1 MDPSIAVAVTLVI
14 AAMLAFELNISSAI
28 IEILAGVLLA
38 AWLGDLADLG
48 WLHFLANLGMLG
60 LMFMAGFEVDVNRL
74 RDTWKA
80 SVLIGVC
87 SLAAPLAGVFLVSYY
102 VIGVSLLAAGL
113 ISVALSTTSLA
124 LVFQGLKERGLL
136 QRDLGQTVL
145 AAATVVDV
153 LSMVV
158 LAIILGEVGW
168 GTAIFLLVVIPS
180 FVGLPQLGRW
190 IFRRYRYSLVEL
202 ELRFV
207 LVLLVSIGFM
217 AEQVGG
223 IHPAV
228 VAFAL
233 GLVLSEVVDSHDE
246 VEEKLKGIVFS
257 FFAPIFF
264 LHAGTKFDLSVISLD
279 SLWVALLLF
288 IVACGLKFVGTAVPA
303 QRLLAL
309 PGRFVGLLFN
319 YRLSFGIISATVGL
333 NMGVLSEQL
342 YGIVLLVVVTSAAL
356 PVIFLRDRPTEVGL
370 KREAGPG
377 ETGP

>member
-1 MDPSIAVAVTLVI
+1 MDPSIAVAITLVI
-14 AAMLAFELNISSAI
+14 AAILAFELNISSAI
-28 IEILAGVLLA
+28 IEILAGILLA
-38 AWLGDLADLG
+38 FWLGDLASLG

-60 LMFMAGFEVDVNRL
+60 LMFMAGFEVDVDRL
-74 RDTWKA
+74 RGTWK
-80 SVLIGVC
+80 SSILIGVC
-87 SLAAPLAGVFLVSYY
+87 SLAAPLFGVFAVSYY
-102 VIGVSLLAAGL
+102 LLGL
-113 ISVALSTTSLA
+113 GFLASGLVSVALSTTSLA
-124 LVFQGLKERGLL
+124 LVFQTLKERGLL

-145 AAATVVDV
+145 AAASVVDV

-158 LAIILGEVGW
+158 LALLLGEVGW
-168 GTAIFLLVVIPS
+168 GTAIFLLVVVPLL
-180 FVGLPQLGRW
+180 VGLPQIGRW
-190 IFRRYRYSLVEL
+190 IFQRYRYSLVEL

-217 AEQVGG
+217 AEEVGG

-264 LHAGTKFDLSVISLD
+264 LHAGTKFDLTLLTLD
-279 SLWVALLLF
+279 SLGIAAVLF
-288 IVACGLKFVGTAVPA
+288 VVACGLKFAGTALPA
-303 QRLLAL
+303 RRLLAL

-333 NMGVLSEQL
+333 NMQVLTAEL
-342 YGIVLLVVVTSAAL
+342 YGIVLLVVLASAAL
-356 PVIFLRDRPTEVGL
+356 PVVFLRDRPHEVGL
-370 KREAGPG
+370 KGI
-377 ETGP
+377 